1 MDQYLYTCIHLTSNA
16 ITNTYTYN
24 VNIYEGVYVLIL
36 CFTHS
41 YQYLFDS
48 LLNQ

>member
-1 MDQYLYTCIHLTSNA
+1 MYLFNIKRNHY
-16 ITNTYTYN
+16 TYTYN

-41 YQYLFDS
+41 YQYLFDN
-48 LLNQ
+48 LLN